1 MYQVTGSG
9 VSLGLAAAI
18 RTLPA
23 LCMSPLAGVLSD
35 RYDRRSL
42 LKASHLIKSL
52 IAAIF
57 WAVAA
62 FSDPDILTLYGLILL
77 LGLITTFDAPIRR
90 GLVRVIVPQDI
101 LTEAASLHTAVI
113 SVGRIL
119 GPAIGG
125 LLIVLFGTSSCFLAN
140 SLCAFAGCILLLR
153 IKILKLDTDSSAK
166 TSTGFLTAVS
176 YAWSNQLIRLTFLY
190 LAIICMTV
198 WNLEVILPVLVE
210 EQLAGGSTTFS
221 LLLVT
226 FSVGSLVGSLGAAEK
241 ALSPIPMPAVL
252 FGMSATGV
260 CLSFAPNTATVCI
273 FLILIGALGG
283 TFLGTA
289 NARVQINVDPQ
300 YHGRIVALYTII
312 FIGMRSTGSLILGF
326 LTESFGAPWAIRI
339 GSIGNAIL
347 VGFVLVASRAN
358 DSTRKTL

>member
-62 FSDPDILTLYGLILL
+62 FSDPDILTLSGLILL

-166 TSTGFLTAVS
+166 TSTAVS
-176 YAWSNQLIRLTFLY
+176 YTHLT
-190 LAIICMTV
+190 
-198 WNLEVILPVLVE
+198 LP
-210 EQLAGGSTTFS
+210 T
-221 LLLVT
+221 
-226 FSVGSLVGSLGAAEK
+226 K
-241 ALSPIPMPAVL
+241 A
-252 FGMSATGV
+252 
-260 CLSFAPNTATVCI
+260 
-273 FLILIGALGG
+273 
-283 TFLGTA
+283 
-289 NARVQINVDPQ
+289 
-300 YHGRIVALYTII
+300 
-312 FIGMRSTGSLILGF
+312 
-326 LTESFGAPWAIRI
+326 
-339 GSIGNAIL
+339 
-347 VGFVLVASRAN
+347 
-358 DSTRKTL
+358 